1 MTYDAAIAG
10 AKPVQLAEHV
20 FRITAPNPGQMTGPG
35 TNTYVV
41 GSGDD
46 QLVIDPGPAI
56 PAHIEAIQNHVGDN
70 LQAVVVTHTHSD
82 HSPAAAVLKSRLNCA
97 VWGLPSTSRLEMQF
111 QDATFSAD
119 RVLNGGERIDT
130 SAGVLRVIH
139 TPGHVSN
146 HLCFLL
152 EESGLLF
159 AGDHIMQGSTVAIV
173 PPQGSM
179 GDYLQSLELLKACDV
194 EAIAPAHGL
203 VIKEPLAEIDRL
215 IEHRLWRERKVL
227 SGLDSEART
236 LDELL
241 PVVYDDV
248 PESLHW
254 AAKFSLFAHLQKL
267 QQDLR
272 ATASFDVVLES
283 PESLTELNKVQWRLA

>member
-1 MTYDAAIAG
+1 
-10 AKPVQLAEHV
+10 
-20 FRITAPNPGQMTGPG
+20 
-35 TNTYVV
+35 
-41 GSGDD
+41 
-46 QLVIDPGPAI
+46 
-56 PAHIEAIQNHVGDN
+56 
-70 LQAVVVTHTHSD
+70 
-82 HSPAAAVLKSRLNCA
+82 
-97 VWGLPSTSRLEMQF
+97 
-111 QDATFSAD
+111 
-119 RVLNGGERIDT
+119 
-130 SAGVLRVIH
+130 
-139 TPGHVSN
+139 
-146 HLCFLL
+146 
-152 EESGLLF
+152 
-159 AGDHIMQGSTVAIV
+159 MQGSTVAIV